1 MKKNSSG
8 KRGGLD
14 PDKTGWIRKFCGK
27 GLFREVWKNRF
38 VILRQ
43 DQLFIC
49 RKEVKE
55 PGRADEV
62 LDLLDFD
69 HCEEIRKNRSRS
81 KKNHSKFRLL
91 RSSAPGNTVAT
102 LVFLAVSPEEKDS
115 WIQVLNVA
123 LTRAKNRVLDEVTV
137 EDAQLAHLTRDRV
150 RIPHTRRLPTRGH
163 LLAVASASSD
173 GALTLDLIHEED
185 PGHRSQTDRKPH
197 TLPRQVAQGGKS
209 VSSEKSLSLDQIPRD
224 PSPGPKSKYESK
236 FGSISR
242 LQDLIQEKI
251 HRTEQLLTELRP
263 DLGRNQDQ
271 GLNQDQSLIQDQG
284 LTQNQEP
291 NQDLPQDQEEARR
304 LLTEARD
311 QWNQAHEVLSQVQ
324 ELKDLYQRMDPSAN
338 GNAKPSSDPS

>member
-91 RSSAPGNTVAT
+91 RSSAPGNT
-102 LVFLAVSPEEKDS
+102 
-115 WIQVLNVA
+115 
-123 LTRAKNRVLDEVTV
+123 VTV